1 MIVYYTLHSK
11 YPHLKKRKK
20 TYVCVQVPTEARSG
34 FQISWSLLWVLGSER
49 QSSSKTLN
57 GGAISPASSLIV
69 PSWEKLSV
77 ISMYFFL
84 SWRGMEPRTLH
95 M

>member
-1 MIVYYTLHSK
+1 M
-11 YPHLKKRKK
+11 
-20 TYVCVQVPTEARSG
+20 QVPTEARSG
-34 FQISWSLLWVLGSER
+34 LRISWSLVWVLGSER
-49 QSSSKTLN
+49 QSSSKTEVVSTLN

-77 ISMYFFL
+77 MSMYWDNIYFFL
-84 SWRGMEPRTLH
+84 SWREMEPRTLH